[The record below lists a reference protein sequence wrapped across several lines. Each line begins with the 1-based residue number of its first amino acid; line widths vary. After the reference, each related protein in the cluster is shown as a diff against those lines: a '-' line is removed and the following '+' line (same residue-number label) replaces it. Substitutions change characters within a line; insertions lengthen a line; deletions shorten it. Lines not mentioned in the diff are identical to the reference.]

1 MPPLDSTSPTVKAY
15 PGDRV
20 KIVLE
25 RRKPAARRVAES
37 IYLHTNPQPS
47 KFRHAAEFA
56 FYDLGTF
63 YTVTSDNVSGYRETG
78 TEIPVTPT
86 ASERANVRN
95 ELTANLQTATVGGSN
110 RVIENC
116 YRLQSDSTETDGLI
130 TTLVLGAGGTAR
142 RYDLIAAS
150 NEWAQQVPAAD
161 RIAALD
167 TLPSGASDQAVAAA
181 RAAVVAESL
190 ESWDAYSGGRTGA
203 DGTMVARDLDGRYT
217 VAVESVRSFYSFDTS
232 DLTNFKVTE
241 EPAYERP
248 EAPVMAV
255 EVGDTQSTRVD
266 VFLVPQMVQTTIQWI
281 TKYLFISLFEF
292 GYFTYVSTGSYLSR
306 LPFYP
311 LAYNLNFAG
320 TATQSV
326 TMSERIRRTATYAR
340 TIQTDI
346 NRMVFTPFFVI
357 ILEAR
362 YDGRWTIYQRDVVE
376 GQLVGVLR
384 FRYQG
389 GAPITRYVWRRA
401 PLVRPFVALDAG
413 SLNVAG
419 EVVGALTV

>member
-1 MPPLDSTSPTVKAY
+1 MPLDSTSPTVKAL

-37 IYLHTNPQPS
+37 IYLHVSPRPS

-56 FYDLGTF
+56 FYDIGTF
-63 YTVTSDNVSGYRETG
+63 YSVTSDNVSGYRETG

-86 ASERANVRN
+86 AGELAGIRN
-95 ELTANLQTATVGGSN
+95 EFTANLQTATVGGSN
-110 RVIENC
+110 RLIENC
-116 YRLQSDSTETDGLI
+116 YRLQSDSAETDGLI
-130 TTLVLGAGGTAR
+130 TALVLGIGETTR

-150 NEWAQQVPAAD
+150 TEWAQQVPAAD

-167 TLPSGASDQAVAAA
+167 TLPSGASDQAVASA
-181 RAAVVAESL
+181 RAAIVAESL
-190 ESWDAYSGGRTGA
+190 ESWDAYSASRTSA
-203 DGTMVARDLDGRYT
+203 DGTITARDLDGRYT
-217 VAVESVRSFYSFDTS
+217 VAIESVRSFYSFDTA
-232 DLTNFKVTE
+232 DLVNYKITD

-266 VFLVPQMVQTTIQWI
+266 VFLVPQMVQTTVQWI
-281 TKYLFISLFEF
+281 ARYLFISLFGW
-292 GYFTYVSTGSYLSR
+292 GYFTYPNTGSYMSR

-311 LAYNLNFAG
+311 LAYNLNLAG

-326 TMSERIRRTATYAR
+326 TMSERIKRTTTYAR
-340 TIQTDI
+340 MLASDLVRQ
-346 NRMVFTPFFVI
+346 VFTPYYAI
-357 ILEAR
+357 LLEAR
-362 YDGRWTIYQRDVVE
+362 YDGRWTIYQRDIAE
-376 GQLVGVLR
+376 GQLVGILR

-389 GAPITRYVWRRA
+389 GPPIVRYVWRRT

-413 SLNVAG
+413 SLNVPG
-419 EVVGALTV
+419 EVVGAIGL